1 MSASFK
7 SHAARAVIF
16 VASFAA
22 ASAVMV
28 AVGGAFHAAGSRAV
42 LRDSPHAR
50 AVIARCD
57 ARPQRDERR
66 DCVRRV
72 IAAAQARDAGAA
84 VLASAR

>member
-7 SHAARAVIF
+7 SHAARAAIF

-28 AVGGAFHAAGSRAV
+28 AVGGAFHVAGSRPV
-42 LRDSPHAR
+42 LRDSPQAR
-50 AVIARCD
+50 ALVARCD

-72 IAAAQARDAGAA
+72 IAAAEARDAG
-84 VLASAR
+84 VSTLASAR